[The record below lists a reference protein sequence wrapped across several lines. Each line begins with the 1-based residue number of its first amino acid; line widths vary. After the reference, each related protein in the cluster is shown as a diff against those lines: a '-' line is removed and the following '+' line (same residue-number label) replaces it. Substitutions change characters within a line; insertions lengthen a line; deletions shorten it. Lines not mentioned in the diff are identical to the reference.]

1 MDRFESLIAALRKL
15 ATDPHCD
22 EYKRLLG
29 AERAI
34 KDHVHFYHGT
44 DRQSALERL
53 SDAAR
58 TKAAKR
64 PSESDFWISVEDIA
78 SQLSK
83 R

>member
-15 ATDPHCD
+15 ATDARLD
-22 EYKRLLG
+22 EYRRLLG

-34 KDHVHFYHGT
+34 KDYIHFYQGT

-53 SDAAR
+53 REAAR

-64 PSESDFWISVEDIA
+64 PSERDFWISVEDIA
-78 SQLSK
+78 SQQSK
-83 R
+83 P

>member
-15 ATDPHCD
+15 ATDPKLD

-34 KDHVHFYHGT
+34 KDYIHFYQGT

-53 SDAAR
+53 REVAR

-64 PSESDFWISVEDIA
+64 PGESNFWTSVEDFV

-83 R
+83 P

>member
-15 ATDPHCD
+15 ATDPHFED
-22 EYKRLLG
+22 YKRLLG

-34 KDHVHFYHGT
+34 KDYIHFYQGT

-53 SDAAR
+53 REAAR

-64 PSESDFWISVEDIA
+64 TDESEFWTSVADIA
-78 SQLSK
+78 SQFSK

>member
-15 ATDPHCD
+15 ATDPHF
-22 EYKRLLG
+22 EEHKRLLG

-34 KDHVHFYHGT
+34 KDYVHFYQGT

-53 SDAAR
+53 REAAR

-78 SQLSK
+78 TQLSE

>member
-15 ATDPHCD
+15 ATDLKLD

-34 KDHVHFYHGT
+34 KDYIHFYQGT

-53 SDAAR
+53 REAVRS
-58 TKAAKR
+58 KAAKR
-64 PSESDFWISVEDIA
+64 PSECDFWTSVEDVA
-78 SQLSK
+78 SRLSK
-83 R
+83 P

>member
-1 MDRFESLIAALRKL
+1 MDRFESLIATLRKL
-15 ATDPHCD
+15 ATDPHFE

-34 KDHVHFYHGT
+34 KDYVHFYQGT

-58 TKAAKR
+58 PKAAKR
-64 PSESDFWISVEDIA
+64 PSEGGFWISVQDIA

>member
-15 ATDPHCD
+15 ATDPRLD

-34 KDHVHFYHGT
+34 KDYIHFHQGT

-53 SDAAR
+53 RDAAR

-78 SQLSK
+78 FQQSK
-83 R
+83 P

>member
-1 MDRFESLIAALRKL
+1 MDRFESLIATLRKL
-15 ATDPHCD
+15 ATDPHFE

-34 KDHVHFYHGT
+34 KDYVHFDQGT

-64 PSESDFWISVEDIA
+64 PSEGGFWISVQDIA

>member
-15 ATDPHCD
+15 ATDPQFE
-22 EYKRLLG
+22 EYKRLLV

-34 KDHVHFYHGT
+34 KDYVHFYQGT
-44 DRQSALERL
+44 DRKSVLERL
-53 SDAAR
+53 REAAR
-58 TKAAKR
+58 SKAAKR